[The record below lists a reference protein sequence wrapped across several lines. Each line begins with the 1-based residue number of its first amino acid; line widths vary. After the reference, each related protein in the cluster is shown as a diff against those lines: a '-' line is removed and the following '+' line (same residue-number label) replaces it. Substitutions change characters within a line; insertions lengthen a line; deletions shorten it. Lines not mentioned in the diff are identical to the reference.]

1 MSFAVWLAL
10 GAGGDP
16 AAVGRGPHVCEH
28 PSMFDKNLPKR
39 VAP

>member
-16 AAVGRGPHVCEH
+16 AAVGRGPHVFEH